1 MVALTD
7 VELSKALNTSAN
19 RAPSRPRR
27 RKRTVAGLARF
38 AGVVLMLAAVGIWI
52 VSGPLVDSGM
62 LALRLAVSVF
72 FMCTGLML
80 LQVGRGS
87 PRDEIHLDRK
97 AGALRHV
104 QRGRDGIARTR
115 HEVSLDTLGQVAIED
130 DTLILHDRAGQVI
143 MELSG
148 LPRDQLHLIDRALQ
162 PA

>member
-19 RAPSRPRR
+19 RAPSRTRR

-87 PRDEIHLDRK
+87 PRDESIWIARPGPCVMCS
-97 AGALRHV
+97 AGAMVLPAPVTRYLWTRWGRWRLRMI
-104 QRGRDGIARTR
+104 R
-115 HEVSLDTLGQVAIED
+115 
-130 DTLILHDRAGQVI
+130 
-143 MELSG
+143 
-148 LPRDQLHLIDRALQ
+148 
-162 PA
+162 